1 MKDNRKKLTNKEIK
15 ERFNIIAVELQ
26 KLNIIFEDYV
36 RFNGNYDEFISQSN
50 KGPKENRNV

>member
-26 KLNIIFEDYV
+26 KLYTIFEDYV
-36 RFNGNYDEFISQSN
+36 RFNGNYDEFVSQSN
-50 KGPKENRNV
+50 KGQRE